1 MAHCLR
7 HTVQGTQLGAASD
20 SRLGQQDQEHHRGR
34 GARSSRRSFQHTARA
49 QARGDEGSLSKRSR
63 RAGMASSSA
72 VNGALSQNPEAL
84 HTLLSNRN
92 TRTQAVAFHN
102 QLDRHNSHT
111 ASKQASALHNLLD
124 SHNSHTA
131 SKQAAALHNLL
142 DSRALRTPTV
152 QHTFSI
158 ALMITARLK
167 TLVFSMED
175 STVAKVKDIWM
186 KSRSTPGHSSF
197 VAALGPR

>member
-1 MAHCLR
+1 
-7 HTVQGTQLGAASD
+7 
-20 SRLGQQDQEHHRGR
+20 
-34 GARSSRRSFQHTARA
+34 
-49 QARGDEGSLSKRSR
+49 
-63 RAGMASSSA
+63 MASSSA

-102 QLDRHNSHT
+102 QLDR
-111 ASKQASALHNLLD
+111 
-124 SHNSHTA
+124 HNSHTA

-197 VAALGPR
+197 VAAVGPR

>member
-1 MAHCLR
+1 ML
-7 HTVQGTQLGAASD
+7 D
-20 SRLGQQDQEHHRGR
+20 S
-34 GARSSRRSFQHTARA
+34 
-49 QARGDEGSLSKRSR
+49 
-63 RAGMASSSA
+63 
-72 VNGALSQNPEAL
+72 
-84 HTLLSNRN
+84 
-92 TRTQAVAFHN
+92 
-102 QLDRHNSHT
+102 HNSHT
-111 ASKQASALHNLLD
+111 ASKQAVAFHNLLDSHNSHTANKQAAALHNLLD

>member
-1 MAHCLR
+1 
-7 HTVQGTQLGAASD
+7 
-20 SRLGQQDQEHHRGR
+20 
-34 GARSSRRSFQHTARA
+34 
-49 QARGDEGSLSKRSR
+49 
-63 RAGMASSSA
+63 MASSSA

-175 STVAKVKDIWM
+175 STVAKVKDIYM